1 MSNPASPQLLR
12 ALVDFYQG
20 GQLLYKKDNV
30 YPADE
35 RLELMKARGEAQA
48 YTPPVAAPAKAA
60 QQAGKRARPGAAESS
75 GQSSGSPVDEAGA
88 LVSNAGGAGAVK
100 DPGESAGETAKAPA
114 QEVATQVAQSEA
126 QPVKA

>member
-12 ALVDFYQG
+12 ALVDYYQG
-20 GQLLYKKDNV
+20 GRLLYKKDNV
-30 YPADE
+30 YPTDE

-48 YTPPVAAPAKAA
+48 YTPPTAAPAKAA
-60 QQAGKRARPGAAESS
+60 QQTGKRARPGAAESS

-88 LVSNAGGAGAVK
+88 LVSDVGGATAAK
-100 DPGESAGETAKAPA
+100 DPGETAKTSAPEDA
-114 QEVATQVAQSEA
+114 AQVAQSEA